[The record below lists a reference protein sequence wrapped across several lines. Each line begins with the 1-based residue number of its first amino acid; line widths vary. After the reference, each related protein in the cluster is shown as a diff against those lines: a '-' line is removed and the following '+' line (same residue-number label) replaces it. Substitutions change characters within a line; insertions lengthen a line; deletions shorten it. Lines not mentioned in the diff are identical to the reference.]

1 VSRNWLF
8 YLEDIVE
15 SARKIRRYT
24 EGVTFA
30 QFRSQDLIVDA
41 VVRNLEIIGEAA
53 KHLSAEAKTLT
64 PDVDWSKAEGFRDVI
79 AHGYFGLDLHVI
91 WDVVQ
96 TKIPLISQSAEQ
108 VLDQFR
114 DRPE

>member
-1 VSRNWLF
+1 MSRNWLF

-15 SARKIRRYT
+15 SSSKIRRYT
-24 EGVTFA
+24 EGLTFA
-30 QFRSQDLIVDA
+30 QFRSQDIVVDA

-53 KHLSAEAKTLT
+53 KHLPEEAKGLT
-64 PDVDWSKAEGFRDVI
+64 PTVEWSKAAGFRDVI

-96 TKIPLISQSAEQ
+96 TKIPFISQAAKE
-108 VLDQFR
+108 VLNRFKDQR
-114 DRPE
+114 Q

>member
-15 SARKIRRYT
+15 SARKIGRYT
-24 EGVTFA
+24 EGLTFP

-53 KHLSAEAKTLT
+53 KHLPEEAKTLT
-64 PDVDWSKAEGFRDVI
+64 PDVDWSRAARFRDVI

-96 TKIPLISQSAEQ
+96 TKIPLLGQSAER
-108 VLDQFR
+108 VLRQFR
-114 DRPE
+114 DRPQ

>member
-1 VSRNWLF
+1 MSRNWLF
-8 YLEDIVE
+8 YLEDVVE

-24 EGVTFA
+24 EGLTFA
-30 QFRSQDLIVDA
+30 EFRSQDIIVDA

-53 KHLSAEAKTLT
+53 KHLPAEARTLM
-64 PDVDWSKAEGFRDVI
+64 PDVDWAKAAGFRDVI

-96 TKIPLISQSAEQ
+96 TKIPLISQSVEQ
-108 VLDQFR
+108 VLHQFR
-114 DRPE
+114 DRPQ

>member
-1 VSRNWLF
+1 MSRNWLF

-24 EGVTFA
+24 EGLTFA

-53 KHLSAEAKTLT
+53 KHLPAEAKTLT
-64 PDVDWSKAEGFRDVI
+64 PDVDWSKAAGFRDVI

-108 VLDQFR
+108 VLHQFR
-114 DRPE
+114 DRPQ